1 MSYSITTTAGVTLA
15 RITDGTV
22 NNTVTSLTLV
32 GKNYAGY
39 GLFLNE
45 NYVKLLENF
54 ANASEPAG
62 GLLEGQLWYD
72 STNKL
77 IKLRR
82 NAVWKALTSGTS
94 SSSAP
99 VDNYI
104 GDLWWDT
111 ISSQL
116 KVWSGVEWISIGP
129 AYTSTSGTSGA
140 LVETILDSSLISH
153 VVVKIYISN
162 DVIAVLSKDSEFT
175 PQTSIT
181 GFTTIKPG
189 VNLISAGSIAGVQF
203 TGNASNATSLNG
215 VSSYLRSDI
224 AATATGLFTTSG
236 GLNVGS
242 DLQVRSTT
250 GTVSLTNV
258 TNNGD
263 LNLWVNKG
271 GVSTAAIGINGTTAA
286 VTLPGS
292 LIAQSTASV
301 TANLSVSGYTL
312 SQGITIVSNK
322 ILPNANNTIDIG
334 ASATRF
340 ANVYATNLIGTAIT
354 AQYADLAERFET
366 DTPLLPGTVVELGGI
381 KEITAVVQE
390 LSEAVFGVI
399 STNAGFLM
407 NGGAGTDAT
416 HPPVAVNG
424 RVPVRVIGPVTKG
437 DRLVSAGRGLARAA
451 DRSEMTAFNVIGRA
465 LENKTSAGEG
475 TVEAIV
481 KLNS

>member
-54 ANASEPAG
+54 ANASEPTG

-82 NAVWKALTSGTS
+82 NAVWKSLTSGTS

-99 VDNYI
+99 VNNYI

-116 KVWSGVEWISIGP
+116 KVWSGVEWIAIGP
-129 AYTSTSGTSGA
+129 AYTSISGTSGA

-189 VNLISAGSIAGVQF
+189 INLISSGSIAGVQF
-203 TGNASNATSLNG
+203 TGNASNASTLNG

-224 AATATGLFTTSG
+224 AATATGLLTASA

-242 DLQVRSTT
+242 DLQVRTLS
-250 GTVSLTNV
+250 GSVSLTNV
-258 TNNGD
+258 TDNGD
-263 LNLWVNKG
+263 LNLFVKNTK
-271 GVSTAAIGINGTTAA
+271 AIGINGATAA

-292 LIAQSTASV
+292 LIAQSTASIA
-301 TANLSVSGYTL
+301 ANLSVSGYTL
-312 SQGITIVSNK
+312 NQGITIVSNK

-334 ASATRF
+334 SSTTKF
-340 ANVYATNLIGTAIT
+340 ANVWATSFRGTSIQS
-354 AQYADLAERFET
+354 QYADLAERFET
-366 DTPLLPGTVVELGGI
+366 DAPLLPGTVVELGGV
-381 KEITAVVQE
+381 KEITAAIHE

-407 NGGAGTDAT
+407 NGSAGDNVT

-424 RVPVRVIGPVTKG
+424 RVPVRVIGLVNKG
-437 DRLVSAGRGLARAA
+437 DRLVSAGQGMARAA
-451 DRSEMTAFNVIGRA
+451 KRDEMTAFNVIGRA
-465 LENKTSAGEG
+465 LEDKTTTGEG

>member
-224 AATATGLFTTSG
+224 AATATGLFTASG

-258 TNNGD
+258 TSNGD

-271 GVSTAAIGINGTTAA
+271 GVNTKAIGINGTTAA

-334 ASATRF
+334 ATATRF
-340 ANVYATNLIGTAIT
+340 ANVYATNLNGTAIT

-451 DRSEMTAFNVIGRA
+451 DRNEMTAFNVIGRA
-465 LENKTSAGEG
+465 LENKTSIGEG